1 MLHDHNEAFEM
12 RFLYYP
18 GCSLKSS
25 GRAYEE
31 SLLAVFAKLDFPIE
45 ELADWSCCGATAY
58 MGIDEKKAFALA
70 ARNLALAERLGD
82 GETVH
87 LIAPCAA
94 CYLVLL
100 KTQKYMLEYKSIGRS
115 ISDALNAVGLKYQGR
130 VKVRHPLD
138 VLVQEVGLEKIH
150 AMVSRPLEG
159 MKLACYYGCQVVRP
173 FAEFDD
179 QHNPMTMDD
188 LLRACGAE
196 TVDWPAKVRCCGAM
210 LTGTIEEVGQRR
222 CYMILHEAI
231 RRGVDAVATACPL
244 CQFNLECF
252 QGPISRRYGDG
263 VKLPVA
269 YFTQIMGKAMG
280 LDDRTLGLHR
290 LFIPLRQRAAIV

>member
-1 MLHDHNEAFEM
+1 MK
-12 RFLYYP
+12 FLYYP
-18 GCSLKSS
+18 GCSLESS
-25 GRAYEE
+25 GRAYDE
-31 SLLAVFAKLDFPIE
+31 SLQAVFAKLDFPIE
-45 ELADWSCCGATAY
+45 ELPEWSCCGATAY
-58 MGIDEKKAFALA
+58 MGIDESKAFALA
-70 ARNLALAERLGD
+70 ARNLALAEQAAVD
-82 GETVH
+82 DEVH

-100 KTQKYMLEYKSIGRS
+100 KAQKYMVEYKSIGQT
-115 ISDALNAVGLKYQGR
+115 ITEALNAVGLKYRSR

-138 VLVQEVGLEKIH
+138 VLVNEVGLEKIH
-150 AMVSRPLEG
+150 AAVSRALQG
-159 MKLACYYGCQVVRP
+159 MKVACYYGCQIVRP

-196 TVDWPAKVRCCGAM
+196 TLDWPAKARCCGAM

-222 CYMILHEAI
+222 SYMILHEAI

-252 QGPISRRYGDG
+252 QGPMSRRYHDD
-263 VKLPVA
+263 VKMPVA

-290 LFIPLRQRAAIV
+290 LFIPLRQHAAAV